1 MDIIKAKIQSEDGNW
16 VALTFDNGSTS
27 TVSIKDGIRRQH
39 TDLIDE
45 WLKSNTLEPMFTIEE
60 LVEAELQQA
69 TSLAKR
75 TGELYSDTGITVPFT
90 NDVANGLM
98 QIKNGFDAAA
108 DLVAVGGMT
117 QTDYDALSVNLE
129 ISATV
134 KLPLTPATIL
144 PFSAWFWTKRSA
156 FF

>member
-1 MDIIKAKIQSEDGNW
+1 MEISSVKTQDEGFLVNGNMS
-16 VALTFDNGSTS
+16 VPNDPLNRHFQA
-27 TVSIKDGIRRQH
+27 VQ
-39 TDLIDE
+39 E
-45 WLKSNTLEPMFTIEE
+45 WINAGNTPDPEFTA
-60 LVEAELQQA
+60 AELA
-69 TSLAKR
+69 TAAAIETTRLAKQ

-98 QIKNGFDAAA
+98 QVQNGFNAAA
-108 DLVAVGGMT
+108 ALVAAGGMT
-117 QTDYDALSVNLE
+117 QADHDALVANLE
-129 ISATV
+129 ISETV